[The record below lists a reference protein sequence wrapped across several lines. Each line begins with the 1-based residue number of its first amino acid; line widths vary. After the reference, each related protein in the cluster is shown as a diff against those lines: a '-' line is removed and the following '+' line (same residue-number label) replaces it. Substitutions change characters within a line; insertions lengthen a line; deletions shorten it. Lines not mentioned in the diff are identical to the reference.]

1 MLEKQIQE
9 LLSLRLK
16 SDTGKWATYQ
26 SARRNWSAME
36 RSRLRSQLNEYV
48 RVEDH
53 KALEKDHKALKKDH
67 KILVRM
73 QREDHAALIRLLQR
87 GGILPQT

>member
-36 RSRLRSQLNEYV
+36 RSRLRGQLNEYV
-48 RVEDH
+48 RVEEY
-53 KALEKDHKALKKDH
+53 KALETNHN
-67 KILVRM
+67 ILVEELRK